1 LDLTQNK
8 AAVVSVGT
16 SNWYA
21 AGVSRLES
29 SLNYHGFFG
38 TVHTW
43 KDVLPPGAE
52 PHVTNPYAYKLVAMK
67 EAVMAGATHVLWLDA
82 SLWAIKGLMPV
93 FDWIDE
99 FGIYGFHTGYSIGQ
113 TATDK
118 LLLWSGLGRDD
129 AMNIPEIATGAVG
142 INFKNPD
149 ASKAFKIWDQMSK
162 EGLFKNSRVKDPA
175 DSEDPRHLFSRQDQS
190 AFGVAL
196 WMAGVKVKQNE
207 LVMYYPSGVS
217 DTVLYVQGL

>member
-1 LDLTQNK
+1 MDLTNNIP
-8 AAVVSVGT
+8 AIVSVGT

-52 PHVTNPYAYKLVAMK
+52 PHVTNPYAYKLVAIK

-118 LLLWSGLGRDD
+118 LLAWSRLGRDE

-149 ASKAFKIWDQMSK
+149 ASKAFKIWDRMRA
-162 EGLFKNSRVKDPA
+162 EGLFKNSRTRSDE
-175 DSEDPRHLFSRQDQS
+175 DSTDPRFVHARQDQS
-190 AFGVAL
+190 AWSVAL
-196 WMAGVKVKQNE
+196 WMAGIKVKQNE
-207 LVMYYPSGVS
+207 LVMYYPSV
-217 DTVLYVQGL
+217 TEKTILFVQGL